1 MEKGRPHPLFHAY
14 SEIGARDLPAHHG
27 GRDRRQNSYHGDTNK
42 AKGFF
47 ALAIRTDTRYPWRMA
62 TYKNCQAFIK
72 VRKALKEMS
81 QRELAEKT
89 KQTQGAICQIAAGQR
104 KPRGSAARSAFK
116 SIGVAK
122 ADWE

>member
-1 MEKGRPHPLFHAY
+1 
-14 SEIGARDLPAHHG
+14 
-27 GRDRRQNSYHGDTNK
+27 
-42 AKGFF
+42 
-47 ALAIRTDTRYPWRMA
+47 MA
-62 TYKNCQAFIK
+62 TYKNCQAFVK
-72 VRKALKEMS
+72 VRRALKEMS

-104 KPRGSAARSAFK
+104 KPRGAARSAFK